1 MQNVCRCDSR
11 RASPLGACQASEN
24 THLARPGLPGPAIPP
39 RLAGLQPSVKNT
51 GRPPPPPGVPQETK
65 KLDPETGRNG
75 GSRAAATSPPK
86 GIDDGG

>member
-51 GRPPPPPGVPQETK
+51 GRPPPSPGGAPGDQK
-65 KLDPETGRNG
+65 TGPGDGTEWWIESG
-75 GSRAAATSPPK
+75 GNQSSK
-86 GIDDGG
+86 GD